1 MRGIVWP
8 MNEAPALVRLQALST
23 RLDTLLASV
32 HRFEQENRSLRAE
45 QQQLRDERTDLK
57 ARSDQ
62 AKARV
67 EALILRLRMLEDR
80 A

>member
-1 MRGIVWP
+1 
-8 MNEAPALVRLQALST
+8 MNNAPALVRLQALSN
-23 RLDTLLASV
+23 RIDTLLASV
-32 HRFEQENRSLRAE
+32 HRLEQENRSLRAE